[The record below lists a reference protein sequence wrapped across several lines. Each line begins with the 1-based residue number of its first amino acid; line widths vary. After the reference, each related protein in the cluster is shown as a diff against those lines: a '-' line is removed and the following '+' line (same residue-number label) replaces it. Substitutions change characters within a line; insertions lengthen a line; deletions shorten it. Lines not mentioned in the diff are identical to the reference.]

1 MPHFFSFVGDHE
13 RTACLES
20 VGSTPNM
27 WGRLSLQKMGSW
39 FKKEDGELAHLP
51 EWTNQELPRREQDDR
66 ASIAER
72 RQPRR
77 AIPSLPR
84 PITFRR
90 QNSER
95 REKLSPTKTSFAER
109 RAYSVDRQGTVSFRR
124 CSSPSPA
131 PLPSRSFPDVSDTG
145 NGTSLD
151 GLREVRRS
159 DASEDARGA
168 RDGSEQRGQ
177 PDQPPPLEP
186 ADAFVEQETSSVGLD
201 SETLVQE
208 LEAKWILNLS
218 MHFRDQSEREKFFI
232 TYAEEPNEWRRVTVS
247 CDYRHAQSGSLEA
260 ELKTLHYQ
268 RDKIL
273 RIYDS
278 IRESLPDIQFF
289 DTVTNLKL
297 ETEDSQLHVHVTED
311 INEIIPYPPL
321 SSFNHIDC
329 PRFLES
335 QVHFES
341 HISGFVYKVKVGGR
355 TYIKKEIP
363 SPENV
368 DEFNYEVNALHDL
381 EGSESVIPF
390 SGLIVDDDSRVVKGL
405 LIPYAEQGAL
415 VDLLFDRKGT
425 PSMSWGRRER
435 WAKQIVR
442 GLSEI
447 HGGGFVQG
455 DFTLSNIVV
464 DANDDAKIIDINR
477 RGCPVGWEP
486 PELTTRIDAGQRI
499 SIYIGVKTDL
509 FQLGM
514 VLWALAEVQDEP
526 EREERPLEFTSA
538 SDNVPSYFKD
548 IVRTC
553 LSSKPRERASAEHLL
568 TLFPEVTREHAR
580 PLDEFRHSVST
591 HRSDKEYID
600 PAVAVGREDI
610 DEYRT
615 RNAATNHSA
624 PSTGFTFADA
634 VPSTEYQFDSS
645 HSYLVGRR
653 GRSPTGSGRRRYEHS
668 PYARNSST
676 VSIDD
681 SELNHDTLLLPSGLE
696 RQWERVYI
704 DGGPSLVQR
713 SSLRS
718 IVSDLDLREE
728 GVPCLSTDDSRT
740 PQASSNLAIDS
751 LALAGISAMDCHGPP
766 ELPGASMDMPKKQ
779 SFHERVQMLRRS
791 NDSALADLELEAAQ
805 ERTPEAKGVVE
816 DFRFGPPVHQ
826 DSGFSEPKESMAD
839 IDAANAEPRSRTDL
853 VAAPSTAV
861 LTSSADNAPSASS
874 KVEFKEPLM
883 DTTLAAPA
891 DTRLDGPTT
900 IPLSHLPARE
910 PRDLLEQCG
919 IPISHQQI
927 PEQDTFVPSSPKG
940 S

>member
-1 MPHFFSFVGDHE
+1 
-13 RTACLES
+13 
-20 VGSTPNM
+20 
-27 WGRLSLQKMGSW
+27 MGNW
-39 FKKEDGELAHLP
+39 FKKEDGEFAHLP
-51 EWTNQELPRREQDDR
+51 EWTNQELPQRERED
-66 ASIAER
+66 SSSFAER
-72 RQPRR
+72 RQQRR

-109 RAYSVDRQGTVSFRR
+109 RAYSVDRRGTLSSRR
-124 CSSPSPA
+124 SSSPSPA
-131 PLPSRSFPDVSDTG
+131 PLPSRSFPDVSDTD

-151 GLREVRRS
+151 GLREARRS
-159 DASEDARGA
+159 DASENARGA
-168 RDGSEQRGQ
+168 GDGLQQTGQ
-177 PDQPPPLEP
+177 PGQPPPLEP

-201 SETLVQE
+201 SEALQQE

-218 MHFRDQSEREKFFI
+218 MHFRDQSEREKFFV
-232 TYAEEPNEWRRVTVS
+232 TYAEEPNKWRRVTVS

-311 INEIIPYPPL
+311 VNEIIPYPPL
-321 SSFNHIDC
+321 SSFNHVDC

-335 QVHFES
+335 QVRFES

-381 EGSESVIPF
+381 EGSKSVISF
-390 SGLIVDDDSRVVKGL
+390 SGLIVDDRSSVVKGL

-415 VDLLFDRKGT
+415 VDLLFDRKDT

-435 WAKQIVR
+435 WAKQIVQ

-538 SDNVPSYFKD
+538 SDDVPPYFKD
-548 IVRTC
+548 IVRIC

-568 TLFPEVTREHAR
+568 TLFPEVSREHAR

-615 RNAATNHSA
+615 RNAATTHSV

-645 HSYLVGRR
+645 NSYLVGRR
-653 GRSPTGSGRRRYEHS
+653 GRSPLAVAGGG
-668 PYARNSST
+668 P
-676 VSIDD
+676 
-681 SELNHDTLLLPSGLE
+681 E

-704 DGGPSLVQR
+704 DDSPSLVHR
-713 SSLRS
+713 GSLRPIS
-718 IVSDLDLREE
+718 SDLDLREE
-728 GVPCLSTDDSRT
+728 GVPCLPTDDART
-740 PQASSNLAIDS
+740 PQTNSNLAIDS
-751 LALAGISAMDCHGPP
+751 LALAGISAIDCHGPP
-766 ELPGASMDMPKKQ
+766 ELPGATMDVPKKQ
-779 SFHERVQMLRRS
+779 SFQERVHMLRRS
-791 NDSALADLELEAAQ
+791 NDSALADLEFEAAQ

-816 DFRFGPPVHQ
+816 GFRFGPPMHQ
-826 DSGFSEPKESMAD
+826 DSGFNEPKGSMAD
-839 IDAANAEPRSRTDL
+839 MNAANEESRSRVDL
-853 VAAPSTAV
+853 ATTPLTAIPIYSAEIVTSESPKDGSGEHTMDIPVAAPAGTQPDHPNTA
-861 LTSSADNAPSASS
+861 
-874 KVEFKEPLM
+874 
-883 DTTLAAPA
+883 
-891 DTRLDGPTT
+891 
-900 IPLSHLPARE
+900 PLSHLPACG
-910 PRDLLEQCG
+910 PQDLLEQCG
-919 IPISHQQI
+919 IPISHRQI
-927 PEQDTFVPSSPKG
+927 LDQDAFVPSSPKN